1 MSEKNYQFDTL
12 KVRAGYNPSEHNNSI
27 QVPIYQTAAFDLIST
42 ERAKRILNF
51 EELAYV
57 YTRVG
62 NPTLAALEAR
72 VSALDGA
79 AAAVSVASGMAAVS
93 FAILNAAEG
102 GRIIVA
108 AQIYGGTYD
117 AYKNTYPKLGVQVDI
132 VEDVNDLEAIRSLIK
147 EDTKAIFIESI
158 SNPINVIADI
168 EAIANLAHEHGL
180 PLIVD
185 NSFATPYLLNPIKY
199 GADVV
204 VYSATKSLSGHGS
217 VIAGIILE
225 SGKFDWAGGRHPQ
238 FTDKKYTLQNRSV
251 IEALPLFP
259 FTGRIRINH
268 LPLLGASLGPFDA
281 YQVLQGIETL
291 SERVKKQTES
301 AYIIAE
307 FLSTHPK
314 VSWVSLPTL
323 KESKYKTLA
332 DKYFPKGAGGTFS
345 FGFNGDE
352 EETNKFIDSLELF
365 SYHAN
370 VGDARSLVIN
380 SARTTHGE
388 LTEEEQQYAGVKLET
403 VRLSIGLEDV
413 TDLIADLNQ
422 AFDKVTDNPSS
433 ESIIREK
440 VLEY

>member
-1 MSEKNYQFDTL
+1 MSAKNYQFDTL
-12 KVRAGYNPSEHNNSI
+12 KVRAGYNSAEHNNSI
-27 QVPIYQTAAFDLIST
+27 QVPIYQTAAFDLVST
-42 ERAKRILNF
+42 ERAKRILSF

-72 VSALDGA
+72 VAALDGA
-79 AAAVSVASGMAAVS
+79 SAAVSVASGMAAIS
-93 FAILNAAEG
+93 YSILNAAEG

-117 AYKNTYPKLGVQVDI
+117 AYKNTYPKLGVQVDV
-132 VEDVNDLEAIRSLIK
+132 VEDVNDLDAIRLLIK

-158 SNPINVIADI
+158 SNPINIIADI
-168 EAIANLAHEHGL
+168 EAIANLAHENGL

-185 NSFATPYLLNPIKY
+185 NTFATPYLLNPIKY

-204 VYSATKSLSGHGS
+204 IYSATKALSGHGS

-225 SGKFDWAGGRHPQ
+225 SGKFNWAAGRHPQ
-238 FTDKKYTLQNRSV
+238 FTEKKYTLQDRSI
-251 IEALPLFP
+251 IEALPQFP

-268 LPLLGASLGPFDA
+268 LPLLGASLSPFDA
-281 YQVLQGIETL
+281 YLVLQGIETL

-301 AYIIAE
+301 AQIIAE
-307 FLSTHPK
+307 YLSTHSK

-323 KESKYKTLA
+323 EGNKYKALA

-345 FGFNGDE
+345 FGFNGTE
-352 EETNKFIDSLELF
+352 EETNLFIDSLELF

-370 VGDARSLVIN
+370 VGDTRSLVIN

-388 LTEEEQQYAGVKLET
+388 LTEEEQKSAGVKLET

-413 TDLIADLNQ
+413 NDLIDDLKQ
-422 AFDKVTDNPSS
+422 AFDKVDKQ
-433 ESIIREK
+433 IIETVIKEK
-440 VLEY
+440 VLEN